1 MSNAK
6 HNHSLPVQV
15 RQTLCQL
22 LCFSTSFLFGQIK
35 FEAISSGCQIRDRP
49 RLQYAAFGLLLC
61 FLVLVI
67 PVQLVADEGWVASW
81 AAVPDSAGPPL
92 RAQSIR
98 QVIRT
103 SLGGSS
109 LRIRLSNFFGN
120 VPVIIGPVHVALHD
134 NDSAIV
140 PGSDHALTFGGKSA
154 VTIAKGDSAL
164 SDPVQMKVTALQ
176 ELAVSLYL
184 PKHTGPATMHGIAL
198 QTAYITRTGDATA
211 VEVFPIGETVKNR
224 FFLTDVEVLSDADA
238 HAIVI
243 IGDSITDGV
252 GSTEDANR
260 RWPDAL
266 AARLQGDP
274 ALASIAVVNAGIS
287 GNRILNDGP
296 GQPFMGPSVLSR
308 FDRDALNKPGTR
320 WVLVMAGIN
329 DISAAGLLATP
340 GDHVSEQQIIE
351 GLQVLINRAH
361 RKGIKIWG
369 ATLLPINSAKGSAR
383 MEEAEAKR
391 QAVNAWIRTA
401 GAFDAIVDFD
411 QVVRD
416 PAHPE
421 RFLPAFDSGD
431 HLHPSDAGYAA
442 MAASLDLRLFS
453 QENHRPH

>member
-1 MSNAK
+1 MNRS
-6 HNHSLPVQV
+6 
-15 RQTLCQL
+15 
-22 LCFSTSFLFGQIK
+22 
-35 FEAISSGCQIRDRP
+35 
-49 RLQYAAFGLLLC
+49 RLRHAAFGVLFC
-61 FLVLVI
+61 FLASALPI
-67 PVQLVADEGWVASW
+67 QSVADERWVASW

-92 RAQSIR
+92 QAQTVR
-98 QVIRT
+98 QIIRT

-109 LRIRLSNFFGN
+109 LRIRLSNLLGTG
-120 VPVIIGPVHVALHD
+120 PVIIGPVHVALHD
-134 NDSAIV
+134 NGAAIV

-154 VTIAKGDSAL
+154 VTIGKGDSAL
-164 SDPVQMKVTALQ
+164 SDPVRMKVTALQ

-184 PKHTGPATMHGIAL
+184 PTHTGPATMHGIAL
-198 QTAYITRTGDATA
+198 RTGYITRTGDATA
-211 VEVFPIGETVKNR
+211 AQVFPVGATFKNR
-224 FFLTDVEVLSDADA
+224 FFLTDVEVLADADA
-238 HAIVI
+238 HSIVI
-243 IGDSITDGV
+243 VGDSITDGV
-252 GSTEDANR
+252 GSTEDTNR

-266 AARLQGDP
+266 AARLQDDP

-287 GNRILNDGP
+287 GNRILKDGP

-308 FDRDALNKPGTR
+308 FDRDALSKPGVR
-320 WVLVMAGIN
+320 WVLIMAGIN
-329 DISAAGLLATP
+329 DISAAGLLA
-340 GDHVSEQQIIE
+340 GHNDHVSEQQIIE
-351 GLQVLINRAH
+351 GLRVLINRAH
-361 RKGIKIWG
+361 EKGIKIWG

-421 RFLPAFDSGD
+421 RFWPAFDSGD

-453 QENHRPH
+453 MNQ